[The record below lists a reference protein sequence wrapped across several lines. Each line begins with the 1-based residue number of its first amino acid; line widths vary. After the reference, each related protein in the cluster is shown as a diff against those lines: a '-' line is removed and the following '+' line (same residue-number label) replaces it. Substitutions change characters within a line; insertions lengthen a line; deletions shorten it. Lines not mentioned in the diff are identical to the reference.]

1 MACEQTP
8 GSPRARHQGPP
19 LIRSLD
25 PIVGRGA
32 ELAEL
37 EQALEAGHCVAVE
50 GEPGIGKSRL
60 LAELRARAV
69 AHGDVVLVG
78 AGAEFE
84 RDRPYGVW
92 VDALD
97 AYAASQEFED
107 RDLAG
112 MLPSLG
118 GEALGGDERHRV
130 HRAVGRLLG
139 ELAPLLV
146 VLDDLHWADDAS
158 TELLGSVVRRGL
170 APGVRLA
177 LGYRTGRAP
186 ARLSATLADPS
197 VTVIELATLGEH
209 ECRALAGD
217 LDPARH
223 ATIFRESGGNPF
235 YALQLARAAPAA
247 RSSSSDRVASGSGVP
262 RSVAAALI
270 GELEALSPS
279 ARALL
284 DAGAIAGDPFDPEL
298 AYAIAGLEAEPGV
311 IALDELLETRLLHAT
326 SVPRSF
332 AFRHPLV
339 RRAVYESTGGGRRLV
354 AHADAAA
361 ALAARGASAAS
372 RAHHVEQSAAHGDPE
387 AIALLLEAATA
398 TAPRAPATAARWFE
412 AALRLQPEADA
423 AARVGTLVALAQ
435 ARRSTGDLA
444 SCAAR
449 LAEAVD
455 LLGPDAARTHVTLIA
470 ATATAEHFLGRHEVA
485 ERRLSTALQ
494 TLDDRDSAEVVTVL
508 LARIA
513 GAFFALETTAG
524 CALGEEAL
532 EVATRLGEPL
542 MIGSTAAAL
551 AHAHA
556 NAGHVDGTRA
566 ALALAA
572 PQLDAADDQALA
584 PHLDAVNRL
593 AWSENLIEADD
604 DAIRHA
610 NRGIGIARATGQDQF
625 VPMLA
630 AALAFSLVRKGELGA
645 ATAACDEAL
654 ETASSPPTTT

>member
-1 MACEQTP
+1 M
-8 GSPRARHQGPP
+8 
-19 LIRSLD
+19 RS
-25 PIVGRGA
+25 A
-32 ELAEL
+32 
-37 EQALEAGHCVAVE
+37 
-50 GEPGIGKSRL
+50 
-60 LAELRARAV
+60 
-69 AHGDVVLVG
+69 
-78 AGAEFE
+78 
-84 RDRPYGVW
+84 
-92 VDALD
+92 
-97 AYAASQEFED
+97 
-107 RDLAG
+107 
-112 MLPSLG
+112 
-118 GEALGGDERHRV
+118 
-130 HRAVGRLLG
+130 RLLG

-339 RRAVYESTGGGRRLV
+339 RRAVYESAGGGRRLV

-372 RAHHVEQSAAHGDPE
+372 RAHHVEQSAAQVTRRRSRCCSRPPPRPRRAHRPPPRAGSRPRCGCSPRPTPRRGS
-387 AIALLLEAATA
+387 APWSRSPRRG
-398 TAPRAPATAARWFE
+398 APRATS
-412 AALRLQPEADA
+412 
-423 AARVGTLVALAQ
+423 RVAPRGWP
-435 ARRSTGDLA
+435 RRSTC
-444 SCAAR
+444 S
-449 LAEAVD
+449 
-455 LLGPDAARTHVTLIA
+455 ART
-470 ATATAEHFLGRHEVA
+470 RP
-485 ERRLSTALQ
+485 
-494 TLDDRDSAEVVTVL
+494 
-508 LARIA
+508 AR
-513 GAFFALETTAG
+513 TS
-524 CALGEEAL
+524 
-532 EVATRLGEPL
+532 R
-542 MIGSTAAAL
+542 
-551 AHAHA
+551 
-556 NAGHVDGTRA
+556 
-566 ALALAA
+566 
-572 PQLDAADDQALA
+572 
-584 PHLDAVNRL
+584 
-593 AWSENLIEADD
+593 
-604 DAIRHA
+604 
-610 NRGIGIARATGQDQF
+610 
-625 VPMLA
+625 
-630 AALAFSLVRKGELGA
+630 
-645 ATAACDEAL
+645 
-654 ETASSPPTTT
+654 